1 MPENKDSQVDRRSFL
16 SGAATSAAAIAAAVP
31 AALAAGQSQS
41 QKETEPPAKVE
52 VQTTDRPGADFMID
66 VFKSLGFDYVC
77 ANPGSAFRSIQ
88 ESVINY
94 GGNSKPEFIT
104 CCHEESSVAM
114 GHGYFKVEGKPMLVF
129 AHGTVGLQHASM
141 AVYNAFCDRVP
152 VFIVLGNNLNAATR
166 RSAVD
171 WLHSV
176 QDAAA
181 LVRDFTKFDDSPVSL
196 AQFAESSVR
205 AYKIAMTAP
214 SAPVVLT
221 ADAELSEISITGRTG
236 LTIPKLGF
244 AAPPAGDSASV
255 AALAAMLIEA
265 QTPVIVAGRL
275 ARTQGCMAHLVEL
288 AELLQV
294 PVVDSGA
301 RMNFPNRHPLNLSGN
316 SRALIENADL
326 ILGLEVT
333 DFYGL
338 VNNISRQLEYSSRP
352 LTKAKLA
359 SISAGD
365 RLAKSNFQ
373 EFQRYQPLDL
383 DIAADGEA
391 TLPSLVEA
399 VQRLMTPDKKRAF
412 QARGAKLAGQQASI
426 LAKART
432 DASYAWDACPISV
445 ARLCSELW
453 AQIKNE
459 DWCLASQSGTF
470 VSNWPLRLW
479 DFDRPYRHI
488 GGSGGAG
495 MGYGAPAAVGAALA
509 NKKHGR
515 LTVNIQTDG
524 DLMYAP
530 GVLWTAA
537 HHRIPLLTIMHN
549 NRAYH
554 QELMEVQIAANQHN
568 RGIDRAHIGTT
579 IDDPNI
585 DYAKLAQSMGMMGI
599 GPIEQPGDLAS
610 AIRRGIETVK
620 RGEPVLIDV
629 VTQPR

>member
-1 MPENKDSQVDRRSFL
+1 MPKREESLLGRRDFL
-16 SGAATSAAAIAAAVP
+16 SNAAALAASVP
-31 AALAAGQSQS
+31 AALSGGEPPAPQESAA
-41 QKETEPPAKVE
+41 PAKVE
-52 VQTTDRPGADFMID
+52 MQTTDRPGADFMID
-66 VFKSLGFDYVC
+66 VFKSLGFEYVC

-94 GGNSKPEFIT
+94 GGNSKPEFFT

-129 AHGTVGLQHASM
+129 AHGTVGLQHAAM
-141 AVYNAFCDRVP
+141 AIYNAFCDRVP
-152 VFIVLGNNLNAATR
+152 VFVVLGNNLNAATR
-166 RSAVD
+166 RSSVD
-171 WLHSV
+171 WVHSV
-176 QDAAA
+176 QDAPS

-205 AYKIAMTAP
+205 AYKVAMTAP
-214 SAPVVLT
+214 SAPVVLV
-221 ADAELSEISITGRTG
+221 ADAEVAETPISGRSE
-236 LTIPKLGF
+236 LAIPKLTF
-244 AAPPAGDSASV
+244 ASPPAGDSAAV
-255 AALAAMLIEA
+255 AELARMLVNAEK
-265 QTPVIVAGRL
+265 PVIVAGRL
-275 ARTQGCMAHLVEL
+275 ARTHAAMGRLIEL
-288 AELLQV
+288 AELVQA
-294 PVVDSGA
+294 PVVDLGT
-301 RMNFPNRHPLNLSGN
+301 RLNFPNRHRLNLSAN
-316 SRALIENADL
+316 VRTLIEDADL
-326 ILGLEVT
+326 ILGLEVP

-338 VNNISRQLEYSSRP
+338 VNSIGRQLEYSSRP

-359 SISAGD
+359 CISAGD
-365 RLAKSNFQ
+365 RLAKSNYQ
-373 EFQRYQPLDL
+373 DFQRYQPVDL
-383 DIAADGEA
+383 DIAADAEA
-391 TLPSLVEA
+391 TLPLLVETI
-399 VQRLMTPDKKRAF
+399 QRQMDGNKRRAF
-412 QARGAKLAGQQASI
+412 DARGTKIAEQHAAMWT
-426 LAKART
+426 KARL
-432 DASYAWDACPISV
+432 DASYAWDASPVSV
-445 ARLCSELW
+445 ARLCAELW
-453 AQIKNE
+453 AQIRNE
-459 DWCLASQSGTF
+459 DWCLASQPATF

-479 DFDRPYRHI
+479 NFEKPYRHI

-509 NKKHGR
+509 NKRYGR
-515 LTVNIQTDG
+515 LTINIQTDG

-599 GPIEQPGDLAS
+599 GPIDKPADLAP
-610 AIRRGIETVK
+610 AIHRGIETVK